1 MTSAVLSDRSGAQL
15 VRADVA
21 MAFTRSI
28 SRALRAAAAAALV
41 AAIVPLGAQQRER
54 REQHVYVGVTSSE
67 DAPITDLKPADFVV
81 REDGVAREVLRAA
94 PGLPPTHVALLVDDS
109 EVAQQAV
116 ADLRTALSSF
126 VKKMFTGAEGL
137 HMSYTTFGERPTKQ
151 VDYTNSPAT
160 LEKAIGR
167 LFHRTGS
174 GSYFMEAVQE
184 AARDLRKREAQRP
197 VIIAFVVERGPEF
210 SSAINKSVAEAL
222 KTVNASLWTVVLQE
236 GAQNLGTPE
245 LRERAIVIGDVT
257 RDSGGDNKTVL
268 GRQALESAFL
278 SRAAILNSRYD
289 VVYGRPDS
297 LIPPS
302 KIEVEVKRKDVRVLA
317 PRWTG
322 K

>member
-1 MTSAVLSDRSGAQL
+1 
-15 VRADVA
+15 
-21 MAFTRSI
+21 MAFTPKI
-28 SRALRAAAAAALV
+28 SRAFRVAAAAALV
-41 AAIVPLGAQQRER
+41 AATVPLGAQQRER
-54 REQHVYVGVTSSE
+54 REQHVYVAVTGSD
-67 DAPITDLKPADFVV
+67 DAPLADLKPTDFVV
-81 REDGVAREVLRAA
+81 REDGVAREVLRAS

-109 EVAQQAV
+109 EAAQQAV

-126 VKKMFTGAEGL
+126 VKRMFTGAEGL
-137 HMSYTTFGERPTKQ
+137 QMSYTTFGERPTKQ

-160 LEKAIGR
+160 LEKTIGR

-174 GSYFMEAVQE
+174 GSYFMEAIQE

-197 VIIAFVVERGPEF
+197 VIVAFVVERGPEF
-210 SSAINKSVAEAL
+210 SSTINKAVAESL
-222 KTVNASLWTVVLQE
+222 KAVNASLWTIVLQE
-236 GAQNLGTPE
+236 GGQNLGTPE

-289 VVYGRPDS
+289 VVYGRPDA

-302 KIEVEVKRKDVRVLA
+302 KIEVDVRRKDVRVLA

>member
-1 MTSAVLSDRSGAQL
+1 
-15 VRADVA
+15 
-21 MAFTRSI
+21 MAFTPSMFRVF
-28 SRALRAAAAAALV
+28 RVAVAAALG
-41 AAIVPLGAQQRER
+41 AATVPLGAQQRER
-54 REQHVYVGVTSSE
+54 REQHVYVAVTGSE
-67 DAPITDLKPADFVV
+67 DAPVTDLKPADFVV

-109 EVAQQAV
+109 DVAQV
-116 ADLRTALSSF
+116 AIADMRAALSSF
-126 VKKMFTGAEGL
+126 VKRMFSGAEGL
-137 HMSYTTFGERPTKQ
+137 QMSYTTFGERPTKQ
-151 VDYTNSPAT
+151 VDFTNSPAT

-174 GSYFMEAVQE
+174 GSYFMEAIQE
-184 AARDLRKREAQRP
+184 TARDLRKREAQRP
-197 VIIAFVVERGPEF
+197 VIVAFVIERSPEF
-210 SSAINKSVAEAL
+210 SSTISKAVAESL
-222 KTVNASLWTVVLQE
+222 KAVNAPLWTVVLQE
-236 GAQNLGTPE
+236 GAQNIGTTE

-268 GRQALESAFL
+268 SRQALEGAFL
-278 SRAAILNSRYD
+278 GRAAILNSRYD